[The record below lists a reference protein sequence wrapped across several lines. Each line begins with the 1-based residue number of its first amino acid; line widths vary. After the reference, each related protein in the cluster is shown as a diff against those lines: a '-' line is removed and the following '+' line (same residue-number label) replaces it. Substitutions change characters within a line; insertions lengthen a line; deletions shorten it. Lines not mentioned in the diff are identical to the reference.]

1 MNAVMCMITRFIH
14 PIRAKKDYL
23 MTQTGKNISLR
34 SLALL
39 QYLVDIHV
47 LLDLLALLHIDIVL
61 LGLLL
66 LGRRRGL
73 GLGSLGLGPVHEPG
87 RGELDVIPT
96 RQDLG
101 GLDDGVDVLASL
113 GLTDEVVLEPLLVG
127 GALLDLSGRNRARF
141 CCGQLRFILTYTSCD
156 LILTTFSL
164 SASVMCEYFS
174 SPL

>member
-1 MNAVMCMITRFIH
+1 MKRCAFPRVDLLPLYRQIKITTEVNDQCNSAVECVGMITRFIH
-14 PIRAKKDYL
+14 PIRQKRLSNDTNRK
-23 MTQTGKNISLR
+23 KNISLR

-39 QYLVDIHV
+39 QYLVDVHV
-47 LLDLLALLHIDIVL
+47 LLDLLALLHINIVL

-73 GLGSLGLGPVHEPG
+73 GLGGLGLGPVHEPG
-87 RGELDVIPT
+87 RGELDVVPT

-127 GALLDLSGRNRARF
+127 GALLDLSDRKSG
-141 CCGQLRFILTYTSCD
+141 
-156 LILTTFSL
+156 
-164 SASVMCEYFS
+164 
-174 SPL
+174 